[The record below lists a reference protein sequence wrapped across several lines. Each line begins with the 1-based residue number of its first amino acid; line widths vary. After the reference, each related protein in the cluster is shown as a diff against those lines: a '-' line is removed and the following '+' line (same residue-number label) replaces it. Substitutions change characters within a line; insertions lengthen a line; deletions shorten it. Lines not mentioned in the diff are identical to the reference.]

1 MKEQIQTYIIKL
13 FPDTT
18 AEQEFGHQVVA
29 RNDGRLIAITA
40 TGKLQGELHFYF
52 RRSPEAGTAFKIQ
65 STNILN
71 SNNDNTSKFGYS
83 LSMSTDENF
92 IVSGAPFN
100 NTSIDNSTE
109 QSDQGLVR
117 WYQWDS
123 TNLKYDVG
131 GTIYPPYDV
140 SSSRIGLNF
149 GWAHKIS
156 EPTDNSL
163 VTTKTKYMFVSA
175 PGYDND
181 TGIVHMYV
189 RC

>member
-1 MKEQIQTYIIKL
+1 MT
-13 FPDTT
+13 F
-18 AEQEFGHQVVA
+18 AVA

-40 TGKLQGELHFYF
+40 PGKLQGELHFYF

-131 GTIYPPYDV
+131 GTIYPYDV
-140 SSSRIGLNF
+140 RLNRIKFWLGIKILNYRYP
-149 GWAHKIS
+149 WLLLKTNICLYALDMI
-156 EPTDNSL
+156 
-163 VTTKTKYMFVSA
+163 TTQVLCICTSWGVGADGSHTA
-175 PGYDND
+175 LGYRR
-181 TGIVHMYV
+181 H
-189 RC
+189 